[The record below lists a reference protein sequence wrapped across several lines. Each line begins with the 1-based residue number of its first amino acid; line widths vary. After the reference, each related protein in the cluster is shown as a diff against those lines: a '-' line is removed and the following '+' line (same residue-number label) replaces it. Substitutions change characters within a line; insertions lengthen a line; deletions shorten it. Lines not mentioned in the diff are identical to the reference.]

1 MRVVIF
7 PTRGYHLNEEQFTA
21 LAKTNTILYGQ
32 NEFYVAQI
40 EAKYPTGSFVDNWYW
55 ECLNSTYVEYEKI
68 PVNLEASIFSVDGT
82 WGFLI
87 SHENHALLGC
97 TQEFW
102 DEFKKQYPRWA
113 EDYKEFIKYWRH
125 WDNYRKQHM
134 DKSAKNKWLS
144 AFLDGL
150 TVKPE

>member
-1 MRVVIF
+1 MIKQITNISNLQSIYSKVFKSNDPFSNAAQDSLPMRVVIF

-32 NEFYVAQI
+32 NEFYV
-40 EAKYPTGSFVDNWYW
+40 
-55 ECLNSTYVEYEKI
+55 
-68 PVNLEASIFSVDGT
+68 DGT

-102 DEFKKQYPRWA
+102 DEFKKQYQRWA